1 MHSLELA
8 RRTPHAGYIVR
19 LACALGLLV
28 CLSSVPAIADPVA
41 ASIGTAVAG
50 LEWHL
55 ERAERCQMRADS
67 LQRRLDRLRSDPVAN
82 ASAITEAE
90 TRLLSSQ
97 RCVQSST
104 ERASG
109 LELSLASLR
118 EQLLSD
124 TGADASALATRI
136 DTLRTDE
143 RERATL
149 DLDIRYIQLQINQLR
164 RAVPVN
170 QVALDQKLA
179 VQDGL
184 RSTLAAVVVRIA
196 SANQALADFESS
208 ALAVIVS
215 RSATLNW
222 TTPLTR
228 EDGAPLAVG
237 ELGGFEIYMLAE
249 STGQTSIFTVD
260 DPMTTT
266 YTVDGLAPDTYHFS
280 MSAFDIQGVFSP
292 LSEIVA
298 KVVR

>member
-8 RRTPHAGYIVR
+8 RRTPHAGRIVR
-19 LACALGLLV
+19 LAYAFVLLV
-28 CLSSVPAIADPVA
+28 CLSSVHAIADPVA
-41 ASIGTAVAG
+41 ASIGTTVAG
-50 LEWHL
+50 LEWNL

-67 LQRRLDRLRSDPVAN
+67 LQRRLDRLRSDPAAN

-90 TRLLSSQ
+90 TRLLTSQ

-104 ERASG
+104 ERASS

-124 TGADASALATRI
+124 TGADALALATRI
-136 DTLRTDE
+136 DALRTDE

-149 DLDIRYIQLQINQLR
+149 DLDIRYIQLQIDQLR
-164 RAVPVN
+164 RAVPLN
-170 QVALDQKLA
+170 QVALNQRVA

-196 SANQALADFESS
+196 SANQVLAEFEAS
-208 ALAVIVS
+208 ALAVIAS

-260 DPMTTT
+260 DPMMTM

>member
-1 MHSLELA
+1 MQ
-8 RRTPHAGYIVR
+8 T
-19 LACALGLLV
+19 
-28 CLSSVPAIADPVA
+28 IADPVA
-41 ASIGTAVAG
+41 ASIGTTVAG
-50 LEWHL
+50 VEWHL
-55 ERAERCQMRADS
+55 ERTERCQTRADA
-67 LQRRLDRLRSDPVAN
+67 LQRRLDRLRRDPAAN
-82 ASAITEAE
+82 AAAIADAE
-90 TRLLSSQ
+90 SRLLINQ
-97 RCVQSST
+97 KCVQSST
-104 ERASG
+104 ERASS
-109 LELSLASLR
+109 LELSLARLR
-118 EQLLSD
+118 EQLLSA
-124 TGADASALATRI
+124 TRADPSALATRI
-136 DTLRTDE
+136 DGLRIGE

-149 DLDIRYIQLQINQLR
+149 DLDIRFIQIQIDQLR
-164 RAVPVN
+164 RTVPLN
-170 QVALDQKLA
+170 EVALDQKIA
-179 VQDGL
+179 VQEGL

-196 SANQALADFESS
+196 SANQALADFEAS
-208 ALAVIVS
+208 ALAVIAS